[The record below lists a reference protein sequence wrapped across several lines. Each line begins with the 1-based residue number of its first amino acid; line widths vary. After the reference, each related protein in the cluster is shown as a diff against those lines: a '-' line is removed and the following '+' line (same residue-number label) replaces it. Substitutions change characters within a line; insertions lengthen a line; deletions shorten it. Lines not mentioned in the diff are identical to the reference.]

1 MTPRDL
7 SARLEGFDEPH
18 RRRLRDLL
26 QSPPWQSALASGQLE
41 AAAADGVTPPET
53 ENVFALPVEQLVA
66 ANGAA
71 TRARIAEGERDP
83 ERLLDVL
90 GTWPTEWPA
99 ELPVRLSFL
108 GLNLGFDCNMVPR
121 CAYCNQRAVPSKLG
135 HERLAEVIAEARGK
149 VGKGPYVYL
158 TGGEP
163 LLAVPGLWGPEG
175 LIRRAADI
183 GASCNLNTNALAL
196 TPEVA
201 LGLVR
206 SGLGRV
212 HVSVDTHVPEVAD
225 RLYGAP
231 GRWQQAMT
239 GLWNLQIAKALLGA
253 DHPVIHLNCVLTN
266 RIADLFPGLLAF
278 ALSMKPLVE
287 GAVSPDLDMHLIPVG
302 GDGNRHLR
310 LTAAEYER
318 LFTQTWDAANAV
330 WIDYQAERG
339 VADTERKVLEEAVP
353 FMSPYHRVA
362 QRGSLRDWAREAA
375 EGRPCALALTRRCY
389 VAPTQAF
396 VLPDGSQYWCG
407 GHTTTR
413 PAPVGNV
420 LESTVPANMRRSLAE
435 VRGFPGPS
443 CGSCAGATQ
452 AINQI
457 VEARLREQIA
467 DWIAEAESPGPAPGA
482 GLGAGDSGPNQAS
495 SATRRVR

>member
-7 SARLEGFDEPH
+7 LVRLECFAEPH
-18 RRRLRDLL
+18 RQRLRDLL
-26 QSPPWQSALASGQLE
+26 ESSAWQSVIADGLLE
-41 AAAADGVTPPET
+41 AAAADGVAPPET

-66 ANGAA
+66 ANGGA
-71 TRARIAEGERDP
+71 TRARIAEGERDTD
-83 ERLLDVL
+83 RLLDVL
-90 GTWPTEWPA
+90 GTWPAEWPTA
-99 ELPVRLSFL
+99 LPVRLSFL
-108 GLNLGFDCNMVPR
+108 GVNLGFDCNMQPR
-121 CAYCNQRAVPSKLG
+121 CVYCNQRAVPSRLRP
-135 HERLAEVIAEARGK
+135 ERLSELIADARGQ

-163 LLAVPGLWGPEG
+163 LLAGTALWGPAG
-175 LIRRAADI
+175 LIRKAAGI

-201 LGLVR
+201 LSLVR

-212 HVSVDTHVPEVAD
+212 HISADTHDAEVAD
-225 RLYGAP
+225 GLYGAP
-231 GRWQQAMT
+231 GRWQQAMA
-239 GLWNLQIAKALLGA
+239 GLWNLQVAKALLRA
-253 DHPVIHLNCVLTN
+253 DHPLIHLNCVITN
-266 RIADLFPGLLAF
+266 RVADLFPGLLAF
-278 ALSMKPLVE
+278 ALSMKPLAE

-310 LTAAEYER
+310 LTAGEYQR

-330 WIDYQAERG
+330 WMGYQAERG
-339 VADTERKVLEEAVP
+339 VADAERKALHEAVP

-362 QRGSLRDWAREAA
+362 QRGSLREWAEAAA

-420 LESTVPANMRRSLAE
+420 LESTVSDSIRRSLAE
-435 VRGFPGPS
+435 VRGFPGPA

-457 VEARLREQIA
+457 VEGRLREQIA
-467 DWIAEAESPGPAPGA
+467 GWIAEAEADG
-482 GLGAGDSGPNQAS
+482 
-495 SATRRVR
+495 VR